1 MSQRGN
7 RARFCRAFKATAK
20 VSVRTAIIGRKKRK
34 RKKKK
39 TKAIPYYQELEGTSI
54 EFDTWSLTHIRKLAK
69 IN

>member
-20 VSVRTAIIGRKKRK
+20 VSVRTAIIDRKKK
-34 RKKKK
+34 KKKK
-39 TKAIPYYQELEGTSI
+39 TKAIPYYKELEGTSI